1 MTEGI
6 QEMKKVIIETG
17 TSKTLEVNPEEI
29 VEIVKEIVT
38 TIMGETHPVIMIT
51 IVVVIDQGGEG
62 VIIMI
67 TEREGVELIHHGDLE
82 IVTEVTIEGTHGEM
96 IAGTGIVIEIGKE
109 DPQMIENIG
118 IIIQGKMTLFFN
130 PWSALLYS

>member
-1 MTEGI
+1 
-6 QEMKKVIIETG
+6 MKKVIIETG

-38 TIMGETHPVIMIT
+38 TIMGETHPVRVIT
-51 IVVVIDQGGEG
+51 IVVVIDLEGEG

-67 TEREGVELIHHGDLE
+67 TELEGVELIHHGDLE

-118 IIIQGKMTLFFN
+118 IIIQGKMTLVFN
-130 PWSALLYS
+130 SCSALLE

>member
-17 TSKTLEVNPEEI
+17 TTKTLEVKLEEI

-38 TIMGETHPVIMIT
+38 TIMGETHPVIVIT
-51 IVVVIDQGGEG
+51 IVVVIDLEGEG

-67 TEREGVELIHHGDLE
+67 TEAEGVGLIHHGDLE
-82 IVTEVTIEGTHGEM
+82 IVTEVTIEGTPRGEM
-96 IAGTGIVIEIGKE
+96 IAGTGMVIEIGKE

-118 IIIQGKMTLFFN
+118 IIIQGKMTFY
-130 PWSALLYS
+130 WT

>member
-17 TSKTLEVNPEEI
+17 TTKTLEVKLEEI

-38 TIMGETHPVIMIT
+38 TIMAETHPVIVIT
-51 IVVVIDQGGEG
+51 IVVVIDLEGEG

-67 TEREGVELIHHGDLE
+67 TEAEGVGLIHHGDLE
-82 IVTEVTIEGTHGEM
+82 IVTEVTIEGTPRGEM
-96 IAGTGIVIEIGKE
+96 IAGTGMVIEIGKE

-118 IIIQGKMTLFFN
+118 IIIQGKMTF
-130 PWSALLYS
+130 YCT

>member
-1 MTEGI
+1 
-6 QEMKKVIIETG
+6 MKKVIIETG

-38 TIMGETHPVIMIT
+38 TIMGETHPVRVIT
-51 IVVVIDQGGEG
+51 IVVVIDQGGGG

-67 TEREGVELIHHGDLE
+67 TELEGVELIHHGDLE
-82 IVTEVTIEGTHGEM
+82 IVTEVTIEGTPRGEM

-109 DPQMIENIG
+109 DPQTIENIG
-118 IIIQGKMTLFFN
+118 IIIQGKMPFYCT
-130 PWSALLYS
+130 

>member
-1 MTEGI
+1 
-6 QEMKKVIIETG
+6 MKKVIIETG

-38 TIMGETHPVIMIT
+38 TIMGETHPVRVIT
-51 IVVVIDQGGEG
+51 IVVVIDLGGEG

-67 TEREGVELIHHGDLE
+67 TELEGVELIHHGDLE
-82 IVTEVTIEGTHGEM
+82 IVTEVTIEETLRGEM
-96 IAGTGIVIEIGKE
+96 IAVTGIVTETGKE

-118 IIIQGKMTLFFN
+118 IIIQGKMTFYWIQDRNIFL
-130 PWSALLYS
+130 

>member
-1 MTEGI
+1 
-6 QEMKKVIIETG
+6 MKKVIIETG
-17 TSKTLEVNPEEI
+17 TSKTLEVKPEEI

-38 TIMGETHPVIMIT
+38 TIMGETHPVIVIT
-51 IVVVIDQGGEG
+51 IVVVIDLGGEG

-82 IVTEVTIEGTHGEM
+82 IVTEVTIEGTHHGEM

-109 DPQMIENIG
+109 DPQTTENIG
-118 IIIQGKMTLFFN
+118 IIIQGKMTFY
-130 PWSALLYS
+130 WT

>member
-1 MTEGI
+1 
-6 QEMKKVIIETG
+6 MKKVIIETG

-38 TIMGETHPVIMIT
+38 TIMGETHPVIVIT

-67 TEREGVELIHHGDLE
+67 TEQEGVELIHHGDLE
-82 IVTEVTIEGTHGEM
+82 IVTEVTIEETLRGEM
-96 IAGTGIVIEIGKE
+96 IAGTGIVIETGKE
-109 DPQMIENIG
+109 DPQTIENIG
-118 IIIQGKMTLFFN
+118 IIIQGEITF
-130 PWSALLYS
+130 YCT

>member
-1 MTEGI
+1 
-6 QEMKKVIIETG
+6 MKKVIIETG
-17 TSKTLEVNPEEI
+17 TSKTLEVSPEEI
-29 VEIVKEIVT
+29 VVIVSEIVT
-38 TIMGETHPVIMIT
+38 TIMGETHPVRVIT

-67 TEREGVELIHHGDLE
+67 TEREGVERIHHGDLE

-96 IAGTGIVIEIGKE
+96 IAGTGIVIETGKE

-130 PWSALLYS
+130 SWSALLE